1 MNIIITESQYKYI
14 LLEESKKSIS
24 KTLEDQSSIV
34 KRIIKSAKTQAGL
47 DLTFL
52 LTWGTT
58 IGGFIGPISDFIE
71 NQPIKISDTEIDLI
85 LTGLILT
92 YFTSNKK
99 FLHKILVI
107 IKEKGLI
114 KIFDEVLTKTEKL
127 EKTFLSFIDSLG
139 ITTHKVSNM
148 IAYAFLIPVLPEI
161 YKIATKDF
169 SEVALD
175 DVVKRIISFGALT
188 VSGVMVKELVR
199 KIVDRFRS

>member
-34 KRIIKSAKTQAGL
+34 TRIIKSAKTQAGL

-99 FLHKILVI
+99 FLHKILVM
-107 IKEKGLI
+107 IKEKGLV

-127 EKTFLSFIDSLG
+127 EKYGIPIDGEVELENLDC
-139 ITTHKVSNM
+139 HKG
-148 IAYAFLIPVLPEI
+148 F
-161 YKIATKDF
+161 
-169 SEVALD
+169 
-175 DVVKRIISFGALT
+175 FG
-188 VSGVMVKELVR
+188 SCVR
-199 KIVDRFRS
+199 